1 MNFTVSVLFD
11 CCESCG
17 GLDGSKYENCF
28 PADAKTERFP
38 GGLIVLR
45 YEESVGLSSFWA
57 M

>member
-28 PADAKTERFP
+28 PADVKTERTP

-57 M
+57 T